1 MTINMN
7 TVLEF
12 YEAIREEYGNPILRT
27 VNSQEILNG
36 NPVAKNIYVAVY
48 GDGMIKS
55 SGFDMYLYEI
65 KYGKITH
72 AKIKQAFKEIGFTE
86 GLNILTQ
93 VKRSADLDA
102 LDMAYYQ
109 LDEVFEAC
117 LIEYLQRSWND
128 PEFMLYCDSISFKQ
142 K

>member
-1 MTINMN
+1 MN

>member
-12 YEAIREEYGNPILRT
+12 YKAIREEYDNPILRT
-27 VNSQEILNG
+27 VNIQEILDA
-36 NPVAKNIYVAVY
+36 NPVGKNIYVAVY

-55 SGFDMYLYEI
+55 NGFDMYLYEI

-86 GLNILTQ
+86 GLDILNK
-93 VKRSADLDA
+93 VKRGADLEA

-109 LDEVFEAC
+109 LEDKFEAS
-117 LIEYLQRSWND
+117 LTMYLERVWND
-128 PEFMLYCDSISFKQ
+128 PEFVMYCDSISFKR

>member
-1 MTINMN
+1 MN

-117 LIEYLQRSWND
+117 LTEYLQRSWND

>member
-1 MTINMN
+1 MTISMN

-27 VNSQEILNG
+27 VNSQEILDG

-93 VKRSADLDA
+93 VKRSADLDT

-109 LDEVFEAC
+109 LDEVFEAS
-117 LIEYLQRSWND
+117 LTEYLQRSWND
-128 PEFMLYCDSISFKQ
+128 PEFLVYCDSISFKQ

>member
-27 VNSQEILNG
+27 VNSQEILDG

-109 LDEVFEAC
+109 LDEVFEAS
-117 LIEYLQRSWND
+117 LTEYLQHSWND
-128 PEFMLYCDSISFKQ
+128 PEFMEYCDSISFKR

>member
-1 MTINMN
+1 MN

-27 VNSQEILNG
+27 VNSQEILDG

-65 KYGKITH
+65 KYGKIAH

-109 LDEVFEAC
+109 LDNEFEAS
-117 LIEYLQRSWND
+117 LIRYLQSAWDD
-128 PEFMLYCDSISFKQ
+128 PEFMVYCDSISFKQ

>member
-117 LIEYLQRSWND
+117 LTEYLQRSWND

>member
-1 MTINMN
+1 MTISMN

-27 VNSQEILNG
+27 VNSQEILDG

-102 LDMAYYQ
+102 LDMSYYQ

-117 LIEYLQRSWND
+117 LTEYLQRSWND
-128 PEFMLYCDSISFKQ
+128 PEFMMYCDSISFKQ